1 MIYMKRKV
9 YVNLEKSTYCIRIEN
24 NSLDSIG
31 KKIKKVYQC
40 KKAIIITDENVNN
53 YYTGRLESS
62 LFKND
67 FDVDTIVIEPGEMSK
82 SLDSLPKIYN
92 RLIDFEVTRN
102 DLLIALGGGV
112 VGDICGFVASSFL
125 RGIPFIQ
132 IPTSLLAQVDSSVGG
147 KVGINLERGKNLV
160 GSFYHPKAV
169 FIDPL
174 VLNTLPDK
182 YYKDGMAE
190 VIKYGCIKDKNFFY
204 KLKSLKN
211 RNDITDNIDDI
222 IYRCCSIKKKMV
234 ESDERDLNERMILN
248 FGHTLGHAIEKYY
261 NFEKYTHGEAVAI
274 GMYNIALL
282 GERKGL
288 TKDGTSDEIKDILIE
303 QGLAYK
309 LDVSLKS
316 LMEFIKN
323 DKKNIG
329 STLKVVL
336 LKEIG
341 ESFIYDTT
349 LDFFEEEI

>member
-1 MIYMKRKV
+1 MKRKV

-24 NSLDSIG
+24 NSFDSIG
-31 KKIKKVYQC
+31 KKIKKVHQC
-40 KKAIIITDENVNN
+40 KKAVIITDENVNN

-62 LFKND
+62 LLEND
-67 FDVDTIVIEPGEMSK
+67 FDVDSIVIKPGEMSK

-169 FIDPL
+169 FVDPL

-182 YYKDGMAE
+182 YFKDGMAE
-190 VIKYGCIKDKNFFY
+190 IIKYGCIKDKDFFY
-204 KLKSLKN
+204 KLKSLKTI
-211 RNDITDNIDDI
+211 NDITDNIDDI
-222 IYRCCSIKKKMV
+222 IYRCCSIKKEMV

-248 FGHTLGHAIEKYY
+248 FGHTLGHAVEKYY

-274 GMYNIALL
+274 GMYNIALI

-288 TKDGTSDEIKDILIE
+288 TKDGTSDEIKDILLE

-341 ESFIYDTT
+341 ESYIYYTT

>member
-1 MIYMKRKV
+1 MKRKV

-40 KKAIIITDENVNN
+40 KKVVIITDENVNY

-67 FDVDTIVIEPGEMSK
+67 FDVDTIVIKPGEMSK

-204 KLKSLKN
+204 KLKPLKT

-234 ESDERDLNERMILN
+234 ESDERDLDERMILN

-288 TKDGTSDEIKDILIE
+288 TKDGTSDKIKDILIE

-341 ESFIYDTT
+341 KSFIYDTT

>member
-1 MIYMKRKV
+1 
-9 YVNLEKSTYCIRIEN
+9 
-24 NSLDSIG
+24 
-31 KKIKKVYQC
+31 
-40 KKAIIITDENVNN
+40 
-53 YYTGRLESS
+53 
-62 LFKND
+62 
-67 FDVDTIVIEPGEMSK
+67 
-82 SLDSLPKIYN
+82 
-92 RLIDFEVTRN
+92 
-102 DLLIALGGGV
+102 
-112 VGDICGFVASSFL
+112 
-125 RGIPFIQ
+125 
-132 IPTSLLAQVDSSVGG
+132 
-147 KVGINLERGKNLV
+147 
-160 GSFYHPKAV
+160 
-169 FIDPL
+169 
-174 VLNTLPDK
+174 
-182 YYKDGMAE
+182 
-190 VIKYGCIKDKNFFY
+190 
-204 KLKSLKN
+204 LKSLKN

-316 LMEFIKN
+316 LMAFIKN

>member
-1 MIYMKRKV
+1 MKRKV

>member
-1 MIYMKRKV
+1 MKRKV

-40 KKAIIITDENVNN
+40 KKAVIITDENVNN

-316 LMEFIKN
+316 LMAFIKN

>member
-1 MIYMKRKV
+1 MKRKV

-31 KKIKKVYQC
+31 KKIKKVHKC
-40 KKAIIITDENVNN
+40 KKAVIITDENVNN

-62 LFKND
+62 LFKYD
-67 FDVDTIVIEPGEMSK
+67 FDVDNIVIEPGEMSK

-316 LMEFIKN
+316 LMAFIKN